1 MSEGILGNATG
12 GFGMP
17 RSFVIVDENGN
28 EFTAVT
34 TEEVTVFDATPM
46 DVRVDKIFASENGVQ
61 VGMKIIPNYHTRYG
75 HKVAL
80 SGTELSISVPEF
92 NYSNL
97 FVTIT
102 TYNSSIYDSFST
114 TYVAIDGGM
123 YEVGNTTKISDITI
137 DTINKKIKLGITTTE
152 KSVVRYLVTK
162 EEF

>member
-17 RSFVIVDENGN
+17 RSFVIADENGN

-46 DVRVDKIFASENGVQ
+46 DVRVGKTFASENGVQ
-61 VGMKIIPNYHTRYG
+61 VGMKIIPSYHTRYG
-75 HKVAL
+75 YKLVLANK
-80 SGTELSISVPEF
+80 EVKISIPEYNF
-92 NYSNL
+92 NNL
-97 FVTIT
+97 FVTIS
-102 TYNSSIYDSFST
+102 TYNNNFDDSLST

-123 YEVGNTTKISDITI
+123 YAVGNTTKVSDIII
-137 DTINKKIKLGITTTE
+137 DKTNELINLGITVTE
-152 KSVVRYLVTK
+152 KSAVRYLVTK

>member
-61 VGMKIIPNYHTRYG
+61 VGMKIIPSYHTTYG
-75 HKVAL
+75 YRFAL
-80 SGTELSISVPEF
+80 PGAEVKISVPEF
-92 NYSNL
+92 NFSNL
-97 FVTIT
+97 FITIT
-102 TYNSSIYDSFST
+102 TYNNSINESLST
-114 TYVAIDGGM
+114 TYIAIDGGM
-123 YEVGNTTKISDITI
+123 YAVGESTKISDITV
-137 DTINKKIKLGITTTE
+137 DAVNEQINLGMTVAE
-152 KSVVRYLVTK
+152 KSVVRYLITK